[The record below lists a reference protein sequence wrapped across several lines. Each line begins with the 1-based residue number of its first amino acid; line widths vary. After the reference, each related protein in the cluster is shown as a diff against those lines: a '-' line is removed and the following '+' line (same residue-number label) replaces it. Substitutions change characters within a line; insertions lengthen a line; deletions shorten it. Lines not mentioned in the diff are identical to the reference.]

1 MLYPLNRS
9 RHLINALVTIIIS
22 IYFILTK
29 NYYFAALTLGIT
41 GLSFI
46 IFFKLK
52 NNLNR
57 FQEIFKQNH
66 TYYRVCVFSFFGLL
80 ILSMLS
86 ASKNIIIN
94 KEYLFILGGA
104 FYASIL
110 YFYYLV
116 FFKKYD
122 NNNNL
127 A

>member
-9 RHLINALVTIIIS
+9 RHLINALGTIIIS

-29 NYYFAALTLGIT
+29 NYYFAVPMLVMT

-52 NNLNR
+52 NDLNR
-57 FQEIFKQNH
+57 FQEIFKQNL
-66 TYYRVCVFSFFGLL
+66 TYYRVCVFSFFVIL
-80 ILSMLS
+80 ILIMLS
-86 ASKNIIIN
+86 TSKTIIIN
-94 KEYLFILGGA
+94 KEYFYLFVGA

-116 FFKKYD
+116 FFKKI
-122 NNNNL
+122 NSNL